1 MRISFFFFVCISSIV
16 FAQDLPLDF
25 ENSQDN
31 FINFGG
37 CTFYSQPDPS
47 EASNTVGVIQ
57 NAGNDLYEGVYLD
70 LIPNINFENSKL
82 VTFDFYSNIGSTT
95 IQVKFE
101 GSDSGFG
108 DAFVEATVAGNGWS
122 QVQLDFSQ
130 ANIIGQTGTQSISGN
145 FSRIALFV
153 AP

>member
-1 MRISFFFFVCISSIV
+1 MRISFFFFLCISSIV

-47 EASNTVGVIQ
+47 EASNTDGVIQ

-70 LIPNINFENSKL
+70 
-82 VTFDFYSNIGSTT
+82 
-95 IQVKFE
+95 
-101 GSDSGFG
+101 
-108 DAFVEATVAGNGWS
+108 
-122 QVQLDFSQ
+122 
-130 ANIIGQTGTQSISGN
+130 
-145 FSRIALFV
+145 
-153 AP
+153 